1 MTAFAESICHLLL
14 AQLEQVLLL
23 LLLLQDNVGVESDI
37 CNLLGAVSSLLFSA
51 ALCQFEIACEASA
64 ARYRMHLHMQAA

>member
-1 MTAFAESICHLLL
+1 MTASAESICHLLL

-37 CNLLGAVSSLLFSA
+37 CTLLGAASSLLFSA
-51 ALCQFEIACEASA
+51 ALCQFGIACE